1 MFRNMKMEMKVMCA
15 MILMAVIVLMVGLVG
30 ILGMSQINKSRDE
43 IAKVTVPSII
53 APEII
58 NKAQTAIQRGERTFS
73 FLRWVLTGAIVLS
86 ILLAVAI
93 GILIRRN
100 VAHIIGGLMDET
112 RKLVKAAIR
121 GSLATRCDPEK
132 VNFEFRDIVKDVNEI
147 LDAVIGPLNITAE
160 YVDRISKGEK
170 TPIIT
175 GNYNGDFNLIKN
187 NLNACI
193 EVTAQQGNA
202 AQKVAAGDL
211 SVQIHVRSAQD
222 IIAISMNNVIASLND
237 LRNEMQRL
245 TKASQEGMLSERGRP
260 EQFQGA
266 YAEVVQGV
274 NEMLDAILLPI
285 GEGNRILRL
294 IRGGNL
300 REKVEIVCKGDHGR
314 MKDAINGLHAWLSE
328 LLAYVTKI
336 AYGDLTATMPK
347 ASEEDQ
353 IHERLVLMKDNIHA
367 LVADATMLAKA
378 AVDGKFSTRADTAK
392 HQGDFRKLVSGVN
405 EILDAVIRQLNLAA
419 EYVDRISKG
428 DIPRKVSD
436 NDKSDFD
443 EIFWEMVAQNKP
455 FFK

>member
-147 LDAVIGPLNITAE
+147 LDAVIGQLNIAAE
-160 YVDRISKGEK
+160 YVDRISKGENP
-170 TPIIT
+170 PIIT

-193 EVTAQQGNA
+193 EATAQQGNA

-274 NEMLDAILLPI
+274 NETLDAILLPI

-336 AYGDLTATMPK
+336 AYGDLTATTPK

-428 DIPRKVSD
+428 DIPRKISD

>member
-1 MFRNMKMEMKVMCA
+1 MKMEMKVMWA
-15 MILMAVIVLMVGLVG
+15 MTLMAVIVLIVGLVG
-30 ILGMSQINKSRDE
+30 IFGMSQINKSRDE
-43 IAKVTVPSII
+43 IAKVTLPSII

-73 FLRWVLTGAIVLS
+73 LLRGVLIGAIVLS

-93 GILIRRN
+93 GIRIRRN
-100 VAHIIGGLMDET
+100 MADIIGGLMDEA
-112 RKLVKAAIR
+112 RKLVKAAIG
-121 GSLATRCDPEK
+121 GSLATRGDPEK
-132 VNFEFRDIVKDVNEI
+132 VNFEFRDIVKGVNGI
-147 LDAVIGPLNITAE
+147 LDAVIGPLNLAVE
-160 YVDRISKGEK
+160 YVHRISKGE
-170 TPIIT
+170 TPPIIT
-175 GNYNGDFNLIKN
+175 DKYIGDFNLIKN

-193 EVTAQQGNA
+193 EATAQQGNA

-211 SVQIHVRSAQD
+211 SVQVPVRGEQD
-222 IIAISMNNVIASLND
+222 IIAISMNHVIASLNG

-245 TKASQEGMLSERGRP
+245 TKALQEGVLSERGRP
-260 EQFQGA
+260 EQFPGA
-266 YAEVVQGV
+266 YAEVVRGV

-300 REKVEIVCKGDHGR
+300 REKVEMVCMGDHER
-314 MKDAINGLHAWLSE
+314 MKDAVNGLHAWLSE

-336 AYGDLTATMPK
+336 AHGDLTATMAK

-353 IHERLVLMKDNIHA
+353 IHERLVLMKDNIYA

-378 AVDGKFSTRADTAK
+378 AVDGKTSTRADTAK

-405 EILDAVIRQLNLAA
+405 EILDAVIGPLNLAA

-428 DIPRKVSD
+428 EIPPKRSD
-436 NDKSDFD
+436 NDKSDFN
-443 EIFWEMVAQNKP
+443 EIFWETVAQNKP

>member
-1 MFRNMKMEMKVMCA
+1 MKIEMKVMWA
-15 MILMAVIVLMVGLVG
+15 MILMAVIVLIIGLVG
-30 ILGMSQINKSRDE
+30 IFGMSQINKSRDE
-43 IAKVTVPSII
+43 IAKVTLPSII

-58 NKAQTAIQRGERTFS
+58 NEAQTAIQRGERTFS
-73 FLRWVLTGAIVLS
+73 LLRGVLIGAIVLS

-100 VAHIIGGLMDET
+100 VVHIIGGLMDEAG
-112 RKLVKAAIR
+112 KLVKAAIR
-121 GSLATRCDPEK
+121 GNLAMRGDPEK

-147 LDAVIGPLNITAE
+147 LDAVIGPLNIASE
-160 YVDRISKGEK
+160 YVDRISKGEN
-170 TPIIT
+170 PQIIT

-193 EVTAQQGNA
+193 EATAQQGNA
-202 AQKVAAGDL
+202 AQKMAAGDL
-211 SVQIHVRSAQD
+211 SVRIRVRSEQD
-222 IIAISMNNVIASLND
+222 IIAISMNNVIASLNG

-274 NEMLDAILLPI
+274 NETLDAILLPI

-300 REKVEIVCKGDHGR
+300 REKVEIVCKGDHER

-328 LLAYVTKI
+328 LVAYVTKI

-353 IHERLVLMKDNIHA
+353 IHERLVLMKDNLHA

-378 AVDGKFSTRADTAK
+378 AVDGKFSTRADTEK

-405 EILDAVIRQLNLAA
+405 EILDAVIRPLNLAA
-419 EYVDRISKG
+419 EYMDRISKG
-428 DIPRKVSD
+428 DIPKKISD
-436 NDKSDFD
+436 TDKSDFD

>member
-30 ILGMSQINKSRDE
+30 IFGMSQINKSRDE
-43 IAKVTVPSII
+43 IAKVTLPSII

-58 NKAQTAIQRGERTFS
+58 NEAQTAIQRGERTFS

-147 LDAVIGPLNITAE
+147 LDAVIGPLNIASE
-160 YVDRISKGEK
+160 YVDRISKGEN
-170 TPIIT
+170 PQIIT

-193 EVTAQQGNA
+193 EATAQQGNA

-274 NEMLDAILLPI
+274 NETLDAILLPI

-336 AYGDLTATMPK
+336 AYGDLTATTPK

-367 LVADATMLAKA
+367 LVTDVTMLAKA
-378 AVDGKFSTRADTAK
+378 AVEGKFSTRADTAK
-392 HQGDFRKLVSGVN
+392 HQGDFRKLVSGIN
-405 EILDAVIRQLNLAA
+405 EILDAVIRPLNLAA

-428 DIPRKVSD
+428 EISKKISD
-436 NDKSDFD
+436 NDKNDFD

>member
-1 MFRNMKMEMKVMCA
+1 MFRNMKIEMKVMWA
-15 MILMAVIVLMVGLVG
+15 MILMAVIVLIVGLVG
-30 ILGMSQINKSRDE
+30 IFGMSQINKSRDE
-43 IAKVTVPSII
+43 IAKVTLPSII
-53 APEII
+53 APKII
-58 NKAQTAIQRGERTFS
+58 NEAQTAIQRGERTFS
-73 FLRWVLTGAIVLS
+73 LFRGVLIGAIVLS

-100 VAHIIGGLMDET
+100 VAHIIGGLMDEA

-121 GSLATRCDPEK
+121 GSLATRGDPEK

-147 LDAVIGPLNITAE
+147 LDAVIGQLNIAAE
-160 YVDRISKGEK
+160 YVDRISKGENP
-170 TPIIT
+170 PIIT

-193 EVTAQQGNA
+193 EATAQQGNA

-300 REKVEIVCKGDHGR
+300 REKVEIVCKGDHER

-336 AYGDLTATMPK
+336 AYGDLTATTPK

-367 LVADATMLAKA
+367 LVTDVTMLAKA
-378 AVDGKFSTRADTAK
+378 AVEGKFSTRADTAK
-392 HQGDFRKLVSGVN
+392 HQGDFRKLVSGIN
-405 EILDAVIRQLNLAA
+405 EILDAVIRPLNLAA

-428 DIPRKVSD
+428 DIPRKISD